1 MAAAGAPQSALLLD
15 AFLAYGD
22 AVVWHWQPAPQA
34 SPTSPRTPP
43 PAASSPPAHLFAS
56 ELRFCRGAE
65 LSSERPSVHAFT
77 TTEGDGGRRYGYVV
91 AWLESDDADAAPCVL
106 ALLSRRRAFG
116 FFEFQTIS
124 SS

>member
-15 AFLAYGD
+15 AFLAYGET
-22 AVVWHWQPAPQA
+22 VVWHWQPAPQA

-91 AWLESDDADAAPCVL
+91 V
-106 ALLSRRRAFG
+106 
-116 FFEFQTIS
+116 
-124 SS
+124 